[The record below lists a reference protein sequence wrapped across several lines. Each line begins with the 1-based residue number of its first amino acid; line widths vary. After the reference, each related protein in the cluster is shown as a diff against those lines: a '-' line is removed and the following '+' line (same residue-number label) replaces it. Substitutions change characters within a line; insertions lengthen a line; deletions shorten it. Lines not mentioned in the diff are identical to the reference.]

1 MKYFLYV
8 TLKLEYHFLC
18 YINVRMLFLMCH
30 FQVRMLFPICYF
42 KAGRYSPCFNFETWI
57 IILHN
62 INFESKLPFLK
73 FVVLTLKLEY
83 YFPCTVKLEWYFHFV
98 TQSFALYSFKLEHLW
113 GNYFRLKNPFPCL
126 FKPKYQFL
134 MLFQSWSTISDI
146 LHYMCVISHVLLQ
159 TRMSLC
165 TCLSWNKG
173 LYC

>member
-1 MKYFLYV
+1 MNIISCVTLMLECCFSCVTFRLECYFLYV
-8 TLKLEYHFLC
+8 TLKLEDILHVSTLKPGLSYSIILTLKVNCHFL
-18 YINVRMLFLMCH
+18 NLL
-30 FQVRMLFPICYF
+30 
-42 KAGRYSPCFNFETWI
+42 
-57 IILHN
+57 
-62 INFESKLPFLK
+62 
-73 FVVLTLKLEY
+73 LTLKLEY